1 MIQNNIFDVGTAQTH
16 MVILCSVLPANYFIG
31 NQKKTADT
39 ILALNKVLKVM
50 LRQMIFHMSITTQL
64 WLTIGL
70 PLVYSN
76 DGVHPNKAGYQLM
89 EPIVER
95 IIALYV

>member
-1 MIQNNIFDVGTAQTH
+1 
-16 MVILCSVLPANYFIG
+16 
-31 NQKKTADT
+31 
-39 ILALNKVLKVM
+39 M
-50 LRQMIFHMSITTQL
+50 LRQMTFHMSITTQL
-64 WLTIGL
+64 WLTIKAAT
-70 PLVYSN
+70 VYSN

>member
-1 MIQNNIFDVGTAQTH
+1 
-16 MVILCSVLPANYFIG
+16 MVDDQRAA
-31 NQKKTADT
+31 T
-39 ILALNKVLKVM
+39 
-50 LRQMIFHMSITTQL
+50 
-64 WLTIGL
+64 
-70 PLVYSN
+70 VYSN

>member
-1 MIQNNIFDVGTAQTH
+1 
-16 MVILCSVLPANYFIG
+16 LPANYFIG
-31 NQKKTADT
+31 NQKEKPADT
-39 ILALNKVLKVM
+39 ILALNKSVESYAKANDIPYVDYYSAM
-50 LRQMIFHMSITTQL
+50 VDDQRATS
-64 WLTIGL
+64 
-70 PLVYSN
+70 VYSN